1 MKNLVKKIC
10 AALLSSAGVMTAAAF
25 PASAANTGWN
35 LDSTGWWYQNPNGSY
50 ERDGWAMIS

>member
-10 AALLSSAGVMTAAAF
+10 AAFLSSAVVMTAAAF

-35 LDSTGWWYQNPNGSY
+35 LDSAGW
-50 ERDGWAMIS
+50 